1 MATLMFTLDGSI
13 MTMNATW
20 SGPPGQ
26 LVRAL
31 CFHPET
37 KLKLKDDSLVSMKDI
52 PLNSVLK
59 NGSTVYA
66 VMHISNVDKD
76 GKCNESLYKIKGGE
90 KDVDILVSGSHLI
103 YNPDNENF
111 VQVEHL
117 PQAEK
122 TDIECKTFTCLITSN
137 HIISIGKWIFHD
149 WEDNNGSSSKTGVSP
164 RQPQTTFWK
173 KVEPKRVSIRRRFN
187 VEFLSESIHVTKQ
200 KIVNFSQK
208 LGIKAQAD
216 ARNFGSTFF

>member
-1 MATLMFTLDGSI
+1 MFTLDGSI

-37 KLKLKDDSLVSMKDI
+37 ILKLKDDSVVCMKDI

-59 NGSTVYA
+59 NGSIVYA

-76 GKCNESLYKIKGGE
+76 GKSIESLYKIKGGE

-103 YNPDNENF
+103 
-111 VQVEHL
+111 
-117 PQAEK
+117 
-122 TDIECKTFTCLITSN
+122 
-137 HIISIGKWIFHD
+137 
-149 WEDNNGSSSKTGVSP
+149 
-164 RQPQTTFWK
+164 
-173 KVEPKRVSIRRRFN
+173 
-187 VEFLSESIHVTKQ
+187 
-200 KIVNFSQK
+200 
-208 LGIKAQAD
+208 
-216 ARNFGSTFF
+216 